1 MNEENNNKEINFSDE
16 ETIQN
21 ESRITKN
28 ISDNFQQ
35 FWTIFAFEMKRNF
48 VSRGF
53 YVFLGLFIVL
63 GIILSVVIGVTY
75 ENLLLEQSH
84 EVIFEINSETWA
96 NYYSVNTTITNF
108 VTMLVIFAA
117 GYYGSKIVTGDLA
130 SGGLALIHSTT
141 VRRESNLFARFLSA
155 FVTIFILT
163 LAGTIVL
170 IVIVDIIPI
179 ITGEAVTLS
188 AVLGFSIL
196 YFLRALFPLLLFTI
210 LITTIC
216 MFIGSVVKNPRLAII
231 GSMSFLVVYDQI
243 LTNTLSFIPQEWHLE
258 YLSPSANLGLINNWL
273 VGTVS
278 GTSVVFEPCPWISL
292 VIFTT
297 ISIFCLFVSM
307 IRFKRM
313 EY

>member
-1 MNEENNNKEINFSDE
+1 MWQEICATNK
-16 ETIQN
+16 
-21 ESRITKN
+21 KN
-28 ISDNFQQ
+28 ILGNSRQ
-35 FWTIFAFEMKRNF
+35 FWSIFAFEMNRNF
-48 VSRGF
+48 ASRGF
-53 YVFLGLFIVL
+53 YIFLGLFIVL
-63 GIILSVVIGVTY
+63 GIILSIVIGVTY
-75 ENLLLEQSH
+75 DNLLLEQSH

-96 NYYSVNTTITNF
+96 ITNF
-108 VTMLVIFAA
+108 VTMFVVFAA

-179 ITGEAVTLS
+179 ITGEAVTFS
-188 AVLGFSIL
+188 AVLGFSML